1 MRLLIIIIAL
11 LLGAT
16 DDPSKKGRKG
26 NESYRNEQHTEAA
39 QLYREG
45 IDAGTDAKPGIL
57 AGLWNNLGATLF
69 RSGEFQQ
76 AKDAFTNAI
85 GFARSNEEVSTF
97 AYNAGNTIYS
107 ETTQG
112 GSQGP
117 PGALGMAP
125 GMGQQAGGGG
135 EGLQEALEYYK
146 QALLADPTNEDAKYN
161 YEFVKRQLDNQEQ
174 NEQDQEQENEN
185 QDQNQDQQNE
195 EQQDQNQEQNQ
206 DQDQQNQDQ
215 QNQDEQQEQ
224 QQQNQEQQQN
234 EEQQQQQQQQQQAD
248 PTKLSREEAERI
260 LQALQNE
267 EQELLRQVMKP
278 QTRPKKVDK
287 DW

>member
-1 MRLLIIIIAL
+1 MRLLIVIIAL
-11 LLGAT
+11 LLGPT

-26 NESYRNEQHTEAA
+26 NESYRNQQHGEAA
-39 QLYREG
+39 QLYLEG
-45 IDAGTDAKPGIL
+45 INAGTEAKPGIL
-57 AGLWNNLGATLF
+57 AGLWNNLGASLF
-69 RSGEFQQ
+69 RSGDFEQ
-76 AKDAFTNAI
+76 AKEAFTNAI

-107 ETTQG
+107 GTQG
-112 GSQGP
+112 GGQQGP
-117 PGALGMAP
+117 PGALGMPP
-125 GMGQQAGGGG
+125 GMGQQGGGSG
-135 EGLQEALEYYK
+135 EGLEEALEYYK

-161 YEFVKRQLDNQEQ
+161 YEFVKRQFDEQ
-174 NEQDQEQENEN
+174 
-185 QDQNQDQQNE
+185 QQN
-195 EQQDQNQEQNQ
+195 QQDQNQENQ
-206 DQDQQNQDQ
+206 DQQQNQDQ
-215 QNQDEQQEQ
+215 QSDEQQQENQDQQEQNQQDQQEQNQDQ
-224 QQQNQEQQQN
+224 QQQNQDQQQEQQS
-234 EEQQQQQQQQQQAD
+234 EQEQQQQQQQQQAD